1 MFLQVVNIY
10 VGAIS
15 SSERHL
21 TSTMSRSHSDRV
33 ATLRSLVRL
42 LNEAS
47 ETIIREWRNEDE
59 QIDATEEA
67 AKTRGPTRQ
76 LFDAQR
82 TLVGAC
88 HMCIGIV
95 DDPFNRI
102 ADINYSAIAS
112 RVLCLAVQTGIP
124 DFIDDFDEGEG
135 VAIAEISRHSGIRE
149 ADVCAYTCLSF
160 GTCR

>member
-1 MFLQVVNIY
+1 M
-10 VGAIS
+10 S
-15 SSERHL
+15 H
-21 TSTMSRSHSDRV
+21 STSDRV

-47 ETIIREWRNEDE
+47 ETIIREWNNEDE
-59 QIDATEEA
+59 QVDMNMGT

-88 HMCIGIV
+88 HMCIDVV

-102 ADINYSAIAS
+102 VDINYSAIAS

-124 DFIDDFDEGEG
+124 DFIDDLDKGEG
-135 VAIAEISRHSGIRE
+135 VAIAEISRRSGIRE
-149 ADVCAYTCLSF
+149 ADVCAYTCRPL